1 MGYFL
6 CLILETMDSPSTYD
20 DLPWELIVSALQ
32 GELSPDE
39 DLRFRQ
45 WLDLSADNQQ
55 KYDRLLKIWKDGL
68 ADYTLYRQADEIK
81 AWGALQG
88 RMGDT
93 LQGRMSGNT
102 LAHKEAKVI
111 RASFG
116 KRQSL
121 TRRLLSVA
129 AVFLLT
135 IGLGYWY
142 FSGRSARILYETA
155 AHEQKRISL
164 PDGSTVVLTPQTR
177 IQLARNYNIAD
188 RTVILAEGEAHFEV
202 SHQEQ
207 LPFMVDMDGASVKDI
222 GTSFTIQKT
231 TDSVKV
237 MVSAGKVAFVK
248 KETGESREISAGSS
262 LCFYST
268 QHRFGEIKATEPAN
282 NGADS
287 LRFDNSPLSDVITAL
302 QRLSGKKIL
311 LSDTATAQKR
321 LTVHLDRESF
331 DNNLKIICASLNLE
345 YVEKNGIYIL
355 KSRDTTTH
363 N

>member
-1 MGYFL
+1 
-6 CLILETMDSPSTYD
+6 
-20 DLPWELIVSALQ
+20 
-32 GELSPDE
+32 
-39 DLRFRQ
+39 
-45 WLDLSADNQQ
+45 
-55 KYDRLLKIWKDGL
+55 
-68 ADYTLYRQADEIK
+68 
-81 AWGALQG
+81 
-88 RMGDT
+88 
-93 LQGRMSGNT
+93 
-102 LAHKEAKVI
+102 
-111 RASFG
+111 
-116 KRQSL
+116 
-121 TRRLLSVA
+121 
-129 AVFLLT
+129 
-135 IGLGYWY
+135 
-142 FSGRSARILYETA
+142 
-155 AHEQKRISL
+155 
-164 PDGSTVVLTPQTR
+164 
-177 IQLARNYNIAD
+177 
-188 RTVILAEGEAHFEV
+188 
-202 SHQEQ
+202 
-207 LPFMVDMDGASVKDI
+207 
-222 GTSFTIQKT
+222 
-231 TDSVKV
+231 